1 MRKAE
6 KKFLENK
13 NEVETEE
20 DFEKLL
26 LKNPNSSF
34 FWTNYIALGMESE
47 GIEKARSLTERALR
61 VINYKNNNDRLNIWN
76 SYLNLEFNFGT
87 QESLVQVFQKAL
99 KNNNPKPLYFHL
111 LNLYRQA
118 NNHQMLLDLGRNMV
132 KKNKSSKKFWLEY
145 LRILIDF

>member
-132 KKNKSSKKFWLEY
+132 KKNKSSKKCWLEY